1 MGQSYLKNA
10 ALLTGADVLL
20 RLAGMGLRIYL
31 ANALG
36 GEGMGLYQ
44 LVLAVY
50 ALFVTLAT
58 AGVSVAATRLMA
70 EELARSRAQARG
82 MLVRLAGT
90 GLLLGAAAMAAQYGL
105 AGAAARWWLG
115 DVRAAGALRVSAF
128 GMPWMALS
136 AVLRGFFIARRR
148 VEPNVLSQLVEQS
161 VRIGIIWY
169 ALEGGSA
176 QDVSARCTAVLAAT
190 AVSEAVSACIL
201 LLFYRGEA
209 VRAFGAEKAR
219 RPADPARRL
228 WEILWPVEGGRCL
241 ASALHT
247 AENMLVP
254 ACLTVCLLDAGG
266 RSAAV
271 AQYGSLKGMALPLLT
286 FPFGLLGSLSVLLMP
301 EITQAHIRGERAR
314 LDCLL
319 DRMLRLTGCFSALA
333 GALFWV
339 WGEPL
344 ALLLYH
350 SREAG
355 FYLRVLGPAMPLM
368 YLESMVDG
376 AMKGMGEQKAVF
388 RYSLWDAVLR
398 IAGVLLLLPRWGMKG
413 FLWVILLSS
422 AYTCQMNTARLL
434 HVSGLQPRLWR
445 WLGAP
450 ALAALVS
457 AGAGE
462 GLRALLAG
470 QREHARPA
478 GGALRGR
485 LWHGGSLPCRAVAAG
500 AGRRGAGHSADGKK
514 PQGAAEKPGES
525 ELFWTQGGELSI
537 IQWISWRNRRMGL
550 WTLWPATPGK
560 TGADRSRPDA
570 KEDFCEENREACAAG
585 AAAPDDPGAAGCG
598 HRDIQLLLCPAAPG
612 RRRGGGQLVAPQPC
626 PALPESALDRGAL
639 PAQLSGG
646 RAVPCAL
653 EVCRGA

>member
-1 MGQSYLKNA
+1 MRQSYLKNA
-10 ALLTGADVLL
+10 ALLTGSDVVL
-20 RLAGMGLRIYL
+20 RLAGMGLRIWL
-31 ANALG
+31 ANELG

-50 ALFVTLAT
+50 SLFVTLAT

-70 EELARSRAQARG
+70 EELSGPASARGAARG
-82 MLVRLAGT
+82 MLRRLLAAGLVL
-90 GLLLGAAAMAAQYGL
+90 GLFAAALQLTTADL
-105 AGAAARWWLG
+105 AARLWLG
-115 DVRAAGALRVSAF
+115 DVRAVGALRVSAL
-128 GMPWMALS
+128 GMPWMAVS
-136 AVLRGFFIARRR
+136 AVLRGFFIARRH
-148 VEPNVLSQLVEQS
+148 VAPNVFSQLTEQT
-161 VRIGIIWY
+161 VRI
-169 ALEGGSA
+169 ALVALALTRTEGLAVG
-176 QDVSARCTAVLAAT
+176 VRCMLVLGAT
-190 AVSEAVSACIL
+190 AVSEAVSALCML
-201 LLFYRGEA
+201 TFYRRDARSAFAGKKA
-209 VRAFGAEKAR
+209 V
-219 RPADPARRL
+219 RPADTARRL

-350 SREAG
+350 SQEAG

-398 IAGVLLLLPRWGMKG
+398 IAGVLILLPRWGMKG

-462 GLRALLAG
+462 GLRTLLAG
-470 QREHARPA
+470 WLGSGSTPTRLAALCA
-478 GGALRGR
+478 GGFGMAAVCLAVQWPLGLGEEVRAILRTEK
-485 LWHGGSLPCRAVAAG
+485 S
-500 AGRRGAGHSADGKK
+500 RRERQKS
-514 PQGAAEKPGES
+514 P
-525 ELFWTQGGELSI
+525 
-537 IQWISWRNRRMGL
+537 
-550 WTLWPATPGK
+550 
-560 TGADRSRPDA
+560 
-570 KEDFCEENREACAAG
+570 ENRNCS
-585 AAAPDDPGAAGCG
+585 G
-598 HRDIQLLLCPAAPG
+598 HRG
-612 RRRGGGQLVAPQPC
+612 
-626 PALPESALDRGAL
+626 EN
-639 PAQLSGG
+639 
-646 RAVPCAL
+646 
-653 EVCRGA
+653 

>member
-1 MGQSYLKNA
+1 MRQSYLKNA
-10 ALLTGADVLL
+10 ALLTGSDVVL
-20 RLAGMGLRIYL
+20 RLAGMGLRIWL
-31 ANALG
+31 ANELG

-50 ALFVTLAT
+50 SLFVTLAT

-70 EELARSRAQARG
+70 EELSGPASARGAARG
-82 MLVRLAGT
+82 MLRHLLAA
-90 GLLLGAAAMAAQYGL
+90 GLVLGLFAAALQL
-105 AGAAARWWLG
+105 ATADLAARCWLG
-115 DVRAAGALRVSAF
+115 DVRAAGALRVSAL
-128 GMPWMALS
+128 GMPWMAVS
-136 AVLRGFFIARRR
+136 AVLRGFFIARRH
-148 VEPNVLSQLVEQS
+148 VAPNVFSQLTEQT
-161 VRIGIIWY
+161 VRI
-169 ALEGGSA
+169 ALVALALTRTEGLAVG
-176 QDVSARCTAVLAAT
+176 VRCMLVLGAT
-190 AVSEAVSACIL
+190 AVSEAVSALCML
-201 LLFYRGEA
+201 VFYRRDARSAFAGQKA
-209 VRAFGAEKAR
+209 VC
-219 RPADPARRL
+219 PADPARRL
-228 WEILWPVEGGRCL
+228 WEILWPVEGGRVL

-254 ACLTVCLLDAGG
+254 ACLAVYLINAGG
-266 RSAAV
+266 RTAALE
-271 AQYGSLKGMALPLLT
+271 QYGELKGMALPLLT

-398 IAGVLLLLPRWGMKG
+398 IAGVLFLLPRWGMKG

-462 GLRALLAG
+462 GLRTLLAG
-470 QREHARPA
+470 WLGSGSTLTRLAALCA
-478 GGALRGR
+478 GGFGMAAVCLAVQWPLGLGEEVQAILRTEK
-485 LWHGGSLPCRAVAAG
+485 S
-500 AGRRGAGHSADGKK
+500 RRERQKS
-514 PQGAAEKPGES
+514 P
-525 ELFWTQGGELSI
+525 
-537 IQWISWRNRRMGL
+537 
-550 WTLWPATPGK
+550 
-560 TGADRSRPDA
+560 
-570 KEDFCEENREACAAG
+570 ENRNCS
-585 AAAPDDPGAAGCG
+585 G
-598 HRDIQLLLCPAAPG
+598 HRG
-612 RRRGGGQLVAPQPC
+612 
-626 PALPESALDRGAL
+626 EN
-639 PAQLSGG
+639 
-646 RAVPCAL
+646 
-653 EVCRGA
+653 

>member
-1 MGQSYLKNA
+1 MRQSYLKNA
-10 ALLTGADVLL
+10 ALMTGADVLL

-70 EELARSRAQARG
+70 EELSRGRAEARG
-82 MLVRLAGT
+82 MLVRLLAAGL
-90 GLLLGAAAMAAQYGL
+90 GLGAFAMVAQFGL
-105 AGAAARWWLG
+105 AGLAAAWWLG
-115 DVRAAGALRVSAF
+115 DARAAGALRAAAF
-128 GMPWMALS
+128 GMPWMAVS

-148 VEPNVLSQLVEQS
+148 VEPNVLSQLAEQT
-161 VRIGIIWY
+161 VRIGVVY
-169 ALEGGSA
+169 AVLEQGILRGW
-176 QDVSARCTAVLAAT
+176 DNGRKCTAVLAAT
-190 AVSEAVSACIL
+190 ALSEAVSACMM
-201 LLFYRGEA
+201 LLFYHRE
-209 VRAFGAEKAR
+209 AR
-219 RPADPARRL
+219 RPRDPARRL
-228 WEILWPVEGGRCL
+228 WDILWPVEGGRCL

-254 ACLTVCLLDAGG
+254 AYLTVCLLDAGG

-314 LDCLL
+314 LGCLL

-350 SREAG
+350 SQEAG

-462 GLRALLAG
+462 GLRVLLAG
-470 QREHARPA
+470 WLGSGSTPARLAALCA
-478 GGALRGR
+478 GGFGMAAVCLAVQWPLGLGEEVRAILRTEK
-485 LWHGGSLPCRAVAAG
+485 S
-500 AGRRGAGHSADGKK
+500 RRERQKS
-514 PQGAAEKPGES
+514 P
-525 ELFWTQGGELSI
+525 
-537 IQWISWRNRRMGL
+537 
-550 WTLWPATPGK
+550 
-560 TGADRSRPDA
+560 
-570 KEDFCEENREACAAG
+570 ENRNCS
-585 AAAPDDPGAAGCG
+585 G
-598 HRDIQLLLCPAAPG
+598 HRG
-612 RRRGGGQLVAPQPC
+612 
-626 PALPESALDRGAL
+626 EN
-639 PAQLSGG
+639 
-646 RAVPCAL
+646 
-653 EVCRGA
+653 

>member
-1 MGQSYLKNA
+1 M
-10 ALLTGADVLL
+10 
-20 RLAGMGLRIYL
+20 R
-31 ANALG
+31 
-36 GEGMGLYQ
+36 
-44 LVLAVY
+44 
-50 ALFVTLAT
+50 
-58 AGVSVAATRLMA
+58 
-70 EELARSRAQARG
+70 
-82 MLVRLAGT
+82 
-90 GLLLGAAAMAAQYGL
+90 
-105 AGAAARWWLG
+105 
-115 DVRAAGALRVSAF
+115 
-128 GMPWMALS
+128 
-136 AVLRGFFIARRR
+136 
-148 VEPNVLSQLVEQS
+148 
-161 VRIGIIWY
+161 
-169 ALEGGSA
+169 SA
-176 QDVSARCTAVLAAT
+176 QK
-190 AVSEAVSACIL
+190 
-201 LLFYRGEA
+201 
-209 VRAFGAEKAR
+209 KAR

-350 SREAG
+350 SQEAG

-434 HVSGLQPRLWR
+434 HVSGLKPRLWR

-462 GLRALLAG
+462 GLRTLLAGVAG
-470 QREHARPA
+470 QREHAHPA

-500 AGRRGAGHSADGKK
+500 AGRRGAGH
-514 PQGAAEKPGES
+514 P
-525 ELFWTQGGELSI
+525 
-537 IQWISWRNRRMGL
+537 
-550 WTLWPATPGK
+550 
-560 TGADRSRPDA
+560 ADRKNPAGSSRKARRIGIVLDTGGRIEYNTMDIMAEQAHGALAPVAD
-570 KEDFCEENREACAAG
+570 NAG
-585 AAAPDDPGAAGCG
+585 KNGCG
-598 HRDIQLLLCPAAPG
+598 QIPPRCK
-612 RRRGGGQLVAPQPC
+612 RGFL
-626 PALPESALDRGAL
+626 
-639 PAQLSGG
+639 
-646 RAVPCAL
+646 
-653 EVCRGA
+653 

>member
-70 EELARSRAQARG
+70 EELARGRAQARG

-115 DVRAAGALRVSAF
+115 DVRAVGALRVSAF

-169 ALEGGSA
+169 ALEWGSA

-254 ACLTVCLLDAGG
+254 ACLTVCLLDAG
-266 RSAAV
+266 AAV
-271 AQYGSLKGMALPLLT
+271 PQWPS
-286 FPFGLLGSLSVLLMP
+286 
-301 EITQAHIRGERAR
+301 
-314 LDCLL
+314 
-319 DRMLRLTGCFSALA
+319 
-333 GALFWV
+333 
-339 WGEPL
+339 
-344 ALLLYH
+344 
-350 SREAG
+350 
-355 FYLRVLGPAMPLM
+355 
-368 YLESMVDG
+368 
-376 AMKGMGEQKAVF
+376 
-388 RYSLWDAVLR
+388 
-398 IAGVLLLLPRWGMKG
+398 
-413 FLWVILLSS
+413 
-422 AYTCQMNTARLL
+422 TA
-434 HVSGLQPRLWR
+434 
-445 WLGAP
+445 A
-450 ALAALVS
+450 
-457 AGAGE
+457 
-462 GLRALLAG
+462 
-470 QREHARPA
+470 
-478 GGALRGR
+478 
-485 LWHGGSLPCRAVAAG
+485 
-500 AGRRGAGHSADGKK
+500 
-514 PQGAAEKPGES
+514 
-525 ELFWTQGGELSI
+525 
-537 IQWISWRNRRMGL
+537 
-550 WTLWPATPGK
+550 
-560 TGADRSRPDA
+560 
-570 KEDFCEENREACAAG
+570 
-585 AAAPDDPGAAGCG
+585 
-598 HRDIQLLLCPAAPG
+598 
-612 RRRGGGQLVAPQPC
+612 
-626 PALPESALDRGAL
+626 
-639 PAQLSGG
+639 
-646 RAVPCAL
+646 
-653 EVCRGA
+653 

>member
-1 MGQSYLKNA
+1 MRQSYLKNA
-10 ALLTGADVLL
+10 ALMTGADVLL

-70 EELARSRAQARG
+70 EELSRGRAEARG
-82 MLVRLAGT
+82 MLVRLLAAGL
-90 GLLLGAAAMAAQYGL
+90 GLGAFAMAAQFGL
-105 AGAAARWWLG
+105 AGSAAAWWLG
-115 DVRAAGALRVSAF
+115 DARAAGALRAAAF
-128 GMPWMALS
+128 GMPWMAVS

-148 VEPNVLSQLVEQS
+148 VEPNVLSQLAEQT
-161 VRIGIIWY
+161 VRIGVVY
-169 ALEGGSA
+169 VVLEQGILRGW
-176 QDVSARCTAVLAAT
+176 DHGRKCTAVLAAT
-190 AVSEAVSACIL
+190 ALSEAVSACMM
-201 LLFYRGEA
+201 LLFYHREA
-209 VRAFGAEKAR
+209 RRCFAGEKAR
-219 RPADPARRL
+219 RPRDPARRL
-228 WEILWPVEGGRCL
+228 WDILWPVEGGRCL

-350 SREAG
+350 SQEAG

-434 HVSGLQPRLWR
+434 HVSGLKPRLWR

-470 QREHARPA
+470 WLGSGSMPTRLAALCA
-478 GGALRGR
+478 GGFGMAAVCLAVQWPLGLGEEVQAILRTEK
-485 LWHGGSLPCRAVAAG
+485 S
-500 AGRRGAGHSADGKK
+500 RRERQKS
-514 PQGAAEKPGES
+514 P
-525 ELFWTQGGELSI
+525 
-537 IQWISWRNRRMGL
+537 
-550 WTLWPATPGK
+550 
-560 TGADRSRPDA
+560 
-570 KEDFCEENREACAAG
+570 ENRNCS
-585 AAAPDDPGAAGCG
+585 G
-598 HRDIQLLLCPAAPG
+598 HRG
-612 RRRGGGQLVAPQPC
+612 
-626 PALPESALDRGAL
+626 EN
-639 PAQLSGG
+639 
-646 RAVPCAL
+646 
-653 EVCRGA
+653 

>member
-1 MGQSYLKNA
+1 MRQSYLKNA
-10 ALLTGADVLL
+10 ALMTGADVLL

-70 EELARSRAQARG
+70 EELSRGRAEARG
-82 MLVRLAGT
+82 MLARLLAAGL
-90 GLLLGAAAMAAQYGL
+90 GLGAFAMVAQFGL
-105 AGAAARWWLG
+105 AGLAAAWWLG
-115 DVRAAGALRVSAF
+115 DARAAGALRAAAF
-128 GMPWMALS
+128 GMPWMAVS

-148 VEPNVLSQLVEQS
+148 VEPNVLSQLAEQT
-161 VRIGIIWY
+161 VRIGVVY
-169 ALEGGSA
+169 VVLEQGILRGW
-176 QDVSARCTAVLAAT
+176 DHGRKCTAVLAAT
-190 AVSEAVSACIL
+190 ALSEAVSACMM
-201 LLFYRGEA
+201 LLFYHREA
-209 VRAFGAEKAR
+209 RRCFAGEKAR
-219 RPADPARRL
+219 RPRDPARRL
-228 WEILWPVEGGRCL
+228 WDILWPVEGGRCL

-350 SREAG
+350 SQEAG

-457 AGAGE
+457 AVAGE
-462 GLRALLAG
+462 GLRTLLAG
-470 QREHARPA
+470 WLGSGSTPTRLAALCA
-478 GGALRGR
+478 GGFGMAAVCLAVQWPLGLGEEVRAILRTEK
-485 LWHGGSLPCRAVAAG
+485 S
-500 AGRRGAGHSADGKK
+500 RRERQKS
-514 PQGAAEKPGES
+514 P
-525 ELFWTQGGELSI
+525 
-537 IQWISWRNRRMGL
+537 
-550 WTLWPATPGK
+550 
-560 TGADRSRPDA
+560 
-570 KEDFCEENREACAAG
+570 ENRNCS
-585 AAAPDDPGAAGCG
+585 G
-598 HRDIQLLLCPAAPG
+598 HRG
-612 RRRGGGQLVAPQPC
+612 
-626 PALPESALDRGAL
+626 EN
-639 PAQLSGG
+639 
-646 RAVPCAL
+646 
-653 EVCRGA
+653 

>member
-1 MGQSYLKNA
+1 MRQSYLKNA
-10 ALLTGADVLL
+10 ALMTGADVLL

-70 EELARSRAQARG
+70 EELSRGRAEARG
-82 MLVRLAGT
+82 MLVRLLAAGL
-90 GLLLGAAAMAAQYGL
+90 GLGAFAMVAQFGL
-105 AGAAARWWLG
+105 AGLAAAWWLG
-115 DVRAAGALRVSAF
+115 DARAAGALRAAAF
-128 GMPWMALS
+128 GMPWMAVS

-148 VEPNVLSQLVEQS
+148 VEPNVLSQLAEQT
-161 VRIGIIWY
+161 VRIGVVY
-169 ALEGGSA
+169 VVLEQGILLGW
-176 QDVSARCTAVLAAT
+176 DNGRKCTAVLAAT
-190 AVSEAVSACIL
+190 ALSEAVSACMM
-201 LLFYRGEA
+201 LLFYHREA
-209 VRAFGAEKAR
+209 RRCFAGEKAR
-219 RPADPARRL
+219 HPRDPARRL
-228 WEILWPVEGGRCL
+228 WDILWPVEGGRCL

-350 SREAG
+350 SQEAG

-462 GLRALLAG
+462 GLRTLLAG
-470 QREHARPA
+470 WLGSGSTPTRLAALCA
-478 GGALRGR
+478 GGFGMAAVCLAVQWPLGLGEEVQAILRTEK
-485 LWHGGSLPCRAVAAG
+485 S
-500 AGRRGAGHSADGKK
+500 RREQQKS
-514 PQGAAEKPGES
+514 P
-525 ELFWTQGGELSI
+525 
-537 IQWISWRNRRMGL
+537 
-550 WTLWPATPGK
+550 
-560 TGADRSRPDA
+560 
-570 KEDFCEENREACAAG
+570 ENRNCS
-585 AAAPDDPGAAGCG
+585 G
-598 HRDIQLLLCPAAPG
+598 HKG
-612 RRRGGGQLVAPQPC
+612 
-626 PALPESALDRGAL
+626 EN
-639 PAQLSGG
+639 
-646 RAVPCAL
+646 
-653 EVCRGA
+653 

>member
-1 MGQSYLKNA
+1 MRQSYLKNA
-10 ALLTGADVLL
+10 ALLTGSDVVL
-20 RLAGMGLRIYL
+20 RLAGMGLRIWL
-31 ANALG
+31 ANELG

-50 ALFVTLAT
+50 SLFVTLAT

-70 EELARSRAQARG
+70 EELSGPASAHGAARG
-82 MLVRLAGT
+82 MLRRLLAA
-90 GLLLGAAAMAAQYGL
+90 GLLLGLFAAALQL
-105 AGAAARWWLG
+105 ATADLAARLWLG
-115 DVRAAGALRVSAF
+115 DVRAVGALRVSAL
-128 GMPWMALS
+128 GMPWMAVS
-136 AVLRGFFIARRR
+136 SVLRGFFIARRH
-148 VEPNVLSQLVEQS
+148 VAPNVFSQLTEQT
-161 VRIGIIWY
+161 VRI
-169 ALEGGSA
+169 ALVALALTRTEGLAVG
-176 QDVSARCTAVLAAT
+176 VRCMLVLGAT
-190 AVSEAVSACIL
+190 AVSEAVSALCML
-201 LLFYRGEA
+201 AFYRRDARSAFAGQKA
-209 VRAFGAEKAR
+209 V
-219 RPADPARRL
+219 RPADPVRRL

-254 ACLTVCLLDAGG
+254 ACLTVCLLDTGG

-314 LDCLL
+314 LGCLL

-350 SREAG
+350 SQEAG

-434 HVSGLQPRLWR
+434 HVSGLKPRLWR

-470 QREHARPA
+470 WLGSGSTPTRLAALCA
-478 GGALRGR
+478 GGFGMAAVCLAVQWPLGLGEEVRAILRTEK
-485 LWHGGSLPCRAVAAG
+485 S
-500 AGRRGAGHSADGKK
+500 RRERQKS
-514 PQGAAEKPGES
+514 P
-525 ELFWTQGGELSI
+525 
-537 IQWISWRNRRMGL
+537 
-550 WTLWPATPGK
+550 
-560 TGADRSRPDA
+560 
-570 KEDFCEENREACAAG
+570 ENRNCS
-585 AAAPDDPGAAGCG
+585 G
-598 HRDIQLLLCPAAPG
+598 HRG
-612 RRRGGGQLVAPQPC
+612 
-626 PALPESALDRGAL
+626 EN
-639 PAQLSGG
+639 
-646 RAVPCAL
+646 
-653 EVCRGA
+653 